1 MLQLGHVLNDLDG
14 TMYTGGAC
22 PRSDNVVL
30 RRALGAFRASSTPW
44 FRRVPNPITLTLEIS
59 PPYKPLGLM

>member
-30 RRALGAFRASSTPW
+30 RRGFGCFSRIINSVVSEGPES
-44 FRRVPNPITLTLEIS
+44 NHS
-59 PPYKPLGLM
+59 DS